1 MIRLF
6 GLAMKKNILS
16 LLFITATT
24 LSYAGGEKLLFG
36 ARSLG
41 LGHASATFT
50 DLSSAYNNQAGLGFV
65 TQAGIQSYTE
75 QRFLVG
81 EMTYG
86 GLVAVMPTQ
95 SGTFSLTTTYFGYP
109 NYNETQ
115 IGVGYGLKLSDN
127 FSAGIQIDYLN
138 TSLIEFGS
146 KGNVTFEAGI
156 LAKMTDQLTFAAHIY
171 NPTQAKLGESLGVVE
186 KTPGI
191 FKTGLSYLQK
201 DKYLIS
207 VEAEKDIDY
216 DPFLKVGI
224 EVYLSEKIVGRAG
237 IGTNPSNYSIGL
249 GYQVNNLTVDVAG
262 SQSEFLGFTPAISLS
277 WKFDKRAE

>member
-1 MIRLF
+1 
-6 GLAMKKNILS
+6 MKKSILLSFLS
-16 LLFITATT
+16 LSLIQ
-24 LSYAGGEKLLFG
+24 SYAGGEKFLFG

-41 LGHASATFT
+41 MGHASATFS

-65 TQAGIQSYTE
+65 KEAGISSYTE

-86 GLVAVMPTQ
+86 GLAAVLPTQ
-95 SGTFSLTTTYFGYP
+95 SGTFSLSTTYFGYP

-115 IGVGYGLKLSDN
+115 IGLGYGLKLSDN
-127 FSAGIQIDYLN
+127 FSAGIQVDYLN
-138 TSLIEFGS
+138 TSVIEFGS
-146 KGNVTFEAGI
+146 KSNVTFEAGI

-201 DKYLIS
+201 DKYLIAI
-207 VEAEKDIDY
+207 EAEKDIDY
-216 DPFLKVGI
+216 DPFIKVGL
-224 EVYLSEKIVGRAG
+224 EVYLSEKVIARAG

-249 GYQVNNLTVDVAG
+249 GYQVNNLTVDIAG
-262 SQSEFLGFTPAISLS
+262 SQSEYLGFTPGISLS
-277 WKFDKRAE
+277 WKFDKKAE